1 MLTFFTS
8 CFWHVCDPSTLY
20 LYKTICPS
28 CHLQCVTH
36 QHRFE
41 YTQALNILFLLV
53 HHSCMTLDTIKSTF
67 LRNWNSKY
75 FACLSKVWVILTVNN
90 SSCMSHS
97 CFLQQFWLFAAAVC
111 HLCFFYSLMHA
122 AAPWCEA
129 GFGVLKSAGVSDMP
143 AWVVTDGGF
152 FSSTQRGFKRL
163 LQKWSTTWQG
173 SSSFISDRTSMRI
186 WILDKWPIS
195 CLWNNRWW
203 EMKDAFPF
211 WLKALKLNKRN

>member
-1 MLTFFTS
+1 MYDAR
-8 CFWHVCDPSTLY
+8 HNQ
-20 LYKTICPS
+20 I
-28 CHLQCVTH
+28 HLFEKLEQQIFCL
-36 QHRFE
+36 FE
-41 YTQALNILFLLV
+41 YDLGNF
-53 HHSCMTLDTIKSTF
+53 D
-67 LRNWNSKY
+67 SKKIAP
-75 FACLSKVWVILTVNN
+75 ACHIHVFF
-90 SSCMSHS
+90 SSFG
-97 CFLQQFWLFAAAVC
+97 FLQLQSVC

-122 AAPWCEA
+122 AAPWCET

-152 FSSTQRGFKRL
+152 FSSTRRGFKRL

-173 SSSFISDRTSMRI
+173 SSSFISDRTSMHI

>member
-1 MLTFFTS
+1 MYVIPAHYIS
-8 CFWHVCDPSTLY
+8 IRPSVPIFYT
-20 LYKTICPS
+20 

-41 YTQALNILFLLV
+41 YTQVLNILFLLV
-53 HHSCMTLDTIKSTF
+53 HLSCMTLDTIKSTF

-75 FACLSKVWVILTVNN
+75 FACLSKIWVIFTVKN

-97 CFLQQFWLFAAAVC
+97 CFLQQFWLFAAAVG
-111 HLCFFYSLMHA
+111 LSSLLFLFT
-122 AAPWCEA
+122 

-152 FSSTQRGFKRL
+152 FSSTRRGFKRL

-173 SSSFISDRTSMRI
+173 SSSFISDRTNMRI

-211 WLKALKLNKRN
+211 WLKALKLNKQN